1 MEEFMFSLS
10 LALLGMEALL
20 FKYGAIS
27 LLDTINASTVF
38 ATLAGLIDLAIK
50 FILEGFKGI

>member
-1 MEEFMFSLS
+1 MFSLS

-27 LLDTINASTVF
+27 LLDTIKASTVF